1 MDITKKNPRKSGLPA
16 VTPAGHVRS
25 AWWPHPAAQITLW
38 IIVTV
43 LAQAL
48 QNYALVA
55 LVLFLLV
62 VSVWVCAA
70 RLLSLLRRTRWV
82 FISLLLIYAYATP
95 GPPCWAAAGAF
106 SPACEG
112 MLDGMLQL
120 ARLLAVLAGLAILL
134 DRLPR
139 AQLIS
144 GLYTLAYPLHYLGV
158 PRERIAVRLALTLDY
173 AESAVRDTSRDW
185 RASIAALINPVRQET
200 DSVELQLQAFMLRDW
215 LLLGVA
221 AAVLTGALW

>member
-1 MDITKKNPRKSGLPA
+1 M
-16 VTPAGHVRS
+16 
-25 AWWPHPAAQITLW
+25 
-38 IIVTV
+38 
-43 LAQAL
+43 
-48 QNYALVA
+48 
-55 LVLFLLV
+55 LL
-62 VSVWVCAA
+62 
-70 RLLSLLRRTRWV
+70 
-82 FISLLLIYAYATP
+82 
-95 GPPCWAAAGAF
+95 
-106 SPACEG
+106 
-112 MLDGMLQL
+112 L
-120 ARLLAVLAGLAILL
+120 ARLLAVLAGLAVLL

-185 RASIAALINPVRQET
+185 RASIAALINPVQQET